1 MKTGVEVEQAAL
13 PFNANRRGGKRR
25 GAGRRPR
32 AWGDRH
38 TPHRARPVHRAAHP
52 VHVTLRAALRS
63 LRSQHLSKTV
73 LGALRQSNRSSFR
86 IVHYSIQH
94 NHLHLVVEADDTAS
108 LSRGMRGVAVRIARR
123 VNQLLFRRGRFWAD
137 RWHGQPLTSPRQ
149 VRNALVYVLQNHR
162 KHSAVALG
170 PALDPLSSAE
180 WFDGFAEFLPAGFRS
195 IGPPAIRASQ
205 TWLLRSGWLRHGR
218 IRLAESPRAL

>member
-1 MKTGVEVEQAAL
+1 MEQAKL
-13 PFNANRRGGKRR
+13 LFTGSRRGGMRR

-32 AWGDRH
+32 ARGERH
-38 TPHRARPVHRAAHP
+38 TPHRARPAHRAAHP

-73 LGALRQSNRSSFR
+73 LGALRESHRRSFR
-86 IVHYSIQH
+86 IAHYSNQH
-94 NHLHLVVEADDTAS
+94 NHLHLVVEADNRAS
-108 LSRGMRGVAVRIARR
+108 LSQGMRGLAVRIARR
-123 VNQLLFRRGRFWAD
+123 VNKLLFRRGRFWAD

-170 PALDPLSSAE
+170 PTLDPLSSAE
-180 WFDGFAEFLPAGFRS
+180 WFYGFAESLPAGFQS
-195 IGPPAIRASQ
+195 IGPPAILASK

-218 IRLAESPRAL
+218 IRLAESPRAI